1 MRLNTNISQDVT
13 RTILLGVTAERSD
26 SRFTKRDHR
35 KPEDRVANS
44 GGEKADT
51 VVDDGQDQAT
61 ELRRNQVEGL
71 ALVLCF

>member
-1 MRLNTNISQDVT
+1 M
-13 RTILLGVTAERSD
+13 TAERSD